1 MTFEQLQY
9 FISIVEH
16 DTFFDAAEDLHI
28 SQSALSKQ
36 IMRLEKDLDLKLFDR
51 SRRKACLTDAGTAF
65 RDGILRLSGGQVP
78 DTASFHGGS
87 AL

>member
-36 IMRLEKDLDLKLFDR
+36 IMRLEKELNLRLFDR
-51 SRRKACLTDAGTAF
+51 SRRKASLTDPGRAF
-65 RDGILRLSGGQVP
+65 YQEAVVLYQNYKNML
-78 DTASFHGGS
+78 F
-87 AL
+87 